1 MLSRWHELERHL
13 SIQGGIDSF
22 IESSIKVESKKWRQ
36 ILRRIV
42 IHLLGERSLAFQED
56 LRSGLVNQVMEN
68 F

>member
-13 SIQGGIDSF
+13 SFQGGIDSF

-36 ILRRIV
+36 ILRGIV
-42 IHLLGERSLAFQED
+42 ILLLGERSLAFQED
-56 LRSGLVNQVMEN
+56 HRSALVNQIMEN